1 MARLLWLA
9 LVVLVSACGSSDKG
23 DRRAFL
29 IAAEAGNAYTV
40 KEQLAAG
47 VGADDVFNLN
57 DPNAL
62 YLAATNGHEE
72 VVRVLLEAGADPT
85 AQFKGA
91 SLKVEVQSFR
101 GRLRDLHTKP
111 DAPSGQY
118 RKQDGMIVD
127 LRTLPYDDPAYD
139 KILKLIEDAAKK
151 SPKK

>member
-9 LVVLVSACGSSDKG
+9 LVVLVGACGSSEKG

-29 IAAEAGNAYTV
+29 IAAEAGNEYTV

-47 VGADDVFNLN
+47 VGVDDVFNLG

-62 YLAATNGHEE
+62 YLAATNGHEK
-72 VVRVLLEAGADPT
+72 VVRLLLEAGADPT

-101 GRLRDLHTKP
+101 GRLRDLHAKP

-118 RKQDGMIVD
+118 RKQDGTVVD
-127 LRTLPYDDPAYD
+127 LRSLPFDDADYDE
-139 KILKLIEDAAKK
+139 ILKMLDDAAKK
-151 SPKK
+151 WPRK